1 MFSFGPVFFCS
12 VWQSFQEN
20 CFVLK
25 KRHVLEMCLKDV
37 FKKMFNARV
46 QEPFFRKMSKS
57 GVSPLRIR
65 VQEPGPRN
73 RDKFTTRVQET
84 HSFCKS

>member
-20 CFVLK
+20 WFK

-37 FKKMFNARV
+37 FKKIFNARV
-46 QEPFFRKMSKS
+46 QELFLRKMFKS
-57 GVSPLRIR
+57 GVSPLRIH

-73 RDKFTTRVQET
+73 RDKFTTRVEET